1 MLQLHTKYFGMVS
14 CEPGDLFQF
23 PSGLPAFEEEKSFVP
38 IDLPGK
44 EPLLFLQ
51 SVCRPDLCFL
61 CFPILVVDAAYRL
74 SVPAEDLQLL
84 DLPTARQPRI
94 GSEVLVLALLSLKEN
109 QSASANLM
117 APVVINLR
125 NRRAVQ
131 AIRGDAAYSPEHPI
145 PGLAP
150 EQTC

>member
-1 MLQLHTKYFGMVS
+1 MLQLHTKYFGTVC

-23 PSGLPAFEEEKSFVP
+23 PFGLPAFEEEKSFVP

-51 SVCRPDLCFL
+51 SASRPDLCFL
-61 CFPILVVDAAYRL
+61 CFPVLVVDAAYQL
-74 SVPAEDLQLL
+74 SVPAEDLELL
-84 DLPTARQPRI
+84 DLSTARQPRI

-109 QSASANLM
+109 QAASANLM
-117 APVVINLR
+117 APVVINLK

-145 PGLAP
+145 RGVAR
-150 EQTC
+150 EEAC